1 MTKFQAILFDLDGT
15 LLDSN
20 MENFLPHYFSRLA
33 ARVAHIAPPKAF
45 IAHLLAA
52 TEFMLANDGHATNQE
67 VFAAA
72 FFPFAG
78 HTRADWS
85 RSSTTFTRTTSRGC
99 RRTRSASRRLA
110 RVVQLAFALGHKV
123 AIATNPLFPRPRS
136 GSGWP
141 GPAWTTSPTTG

>member
-33 ARVAHIAPPKAF
+33 ARVAHLAPPKVF

-52 TEFMLANDGHATNQE
+52 TEHMLANDGRATNE
-67 VFAAA
+67 AVFSAA
-72 FFPFAG
+72 FYPFAG
-78 HTRADWS
+78 HTRAELEPIFDDFY
-85 RSSTTFTRTTSRGC
+85 RATSPGC
-99 RRTRSASRRLA
+99 KRTRSASRKLARSFSLLLRLA
-110 RVVQLAFALGHKV
+110 TRSPSPP
-123 AIATNPLFPRPRS
+123 TRSSPRPRS

-141 GPAWTTSPTTG
+141 GPAWMTSPTTG